1 MTEEDVIENND
12 VKNVKKKGQKT
23 NFFGLFKKI
32 KPLALSGVVVKR
44 TFLWSFNI
52 LQKLHTWEKSG
63 SQVIMAKNGSQPMRF
78 QYSLIL
84 NISLID

>member
-1 MTEEDVIENND
+1 MV
-12 VKNVKKKGQKT
+12 KKGQKNKDFCT
-23 NFFGLFKKI
+23 FQENKSLV
-32 KPLALSGVVVKR
+32 LSGIVVKQ

-63 SQVIMAKNGSQPMRF
+63 SQVIMAKNGSRPVRF
-78 QYSLIL
+78 HYSLIV